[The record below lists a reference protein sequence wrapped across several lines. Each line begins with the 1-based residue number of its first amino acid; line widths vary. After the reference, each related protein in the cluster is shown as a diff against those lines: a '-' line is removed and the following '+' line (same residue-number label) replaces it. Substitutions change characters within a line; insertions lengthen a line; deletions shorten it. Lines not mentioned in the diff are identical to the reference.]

1 MSEKK
6 SFLGKAIDDM
16 KESAKLQHEID
27 KENYEAIKADS
38 KARIEEAKK
47 VDPDFQEFK
56 DAKGL
61 KAKAK
66 VIGDHVSRDS
76 KKISEE
82 NREKHKK
89 MLEEQRKHINE
100 LTGMNNA
107 TEDKE

>member
-6 SFLGKAIDDM
+6 SFLRKAIDDM
-16 KESAKLQHEID
+16 KENAKLQHEID
-27 KENYEAIKADS
+27 KENYEAVKADS
-38 KARIEEAKK
+38 KARYEEAKK

-61 KAKAK
+61 KAKVK
-66 VIGDHVSRDS
+66 VLGEHAARDG
-76 KKISEE
+76 KKIAEE

-89 MLEEQRKHINE
+89 MLEEQRKNLNE
-100 LTGMNNA
+100 LTRMNDD